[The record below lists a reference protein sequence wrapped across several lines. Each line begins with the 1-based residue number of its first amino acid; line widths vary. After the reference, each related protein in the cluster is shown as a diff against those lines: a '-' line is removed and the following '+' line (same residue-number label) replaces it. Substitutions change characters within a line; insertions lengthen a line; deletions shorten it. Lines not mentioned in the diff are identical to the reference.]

1 MILPVSQFFA
11 YLEVDE
17 TSGSTF
23 DMPDSSLW
31 TPYLGGWIAAA
42 RRTEA
47 LDIRSRSTLM
57 NGQPSNVFS
66 RS

>member
-31 TPYLGGWIAAA
+31 TLYLGGWIAAA
-42 RRTEA
+42 RRMGA